1 MSIDYAPFGGPSR
14 PQEGRNNIV
23 KASIDSLNTHEF
35 QKMNRILD
43 EHYNQTNKT
52 ILDQPLGEVMNNTIH
67 FFGNSVNS
75 YYSKLMEAEFMYK
88 LQGESSYIDKI
99 KINLVAISLFIR
111 DNDNIIYLGIIMI
124 ILSVLICFFNISRS
138 HGNP

>member
-1 MSIDYAPFGGPSR
+1 
-14 PQEGRNNIV
+14 
-23 KASIDSLNTHEF
+23 
-35 QKMNRILD
+35 
-43 EHYNQTNKT
+43 
-52 ILDQPLGEVMNNTIH
+52 
-67 FFGNSVNS
+67 
-75 YYSKLMEAEFMYK
+75 MEAEFMYK

-99 KINLVAISLFIR
+99 KIHLVAISLFIR